1 MIPRRD
7 CMSARDAVKS
17 PVMSEWVQP
26 NVPTFAVVG
35 RVNMGKSAV
44 LATLLEIDENE
55 RIRVSPTPGETTRC
69 QPHPVVF
76 SGRECVRFID
86 TPGFSQPI
94 EAMREIQRIHG
105 PGTPGLPAIR
115 AFIAGTGKDF
125 TDERRLLEPLLD
137 GAGVLYVVDPARPLR
152 DDFLAEMEILRWTG
166 RPRLALLNRRDHTTG
181 PDEEAWKSRLGSA
194 FNLTRTFDAHHAR
207 YDERL
212 RLFRALLEIEEHHR
226 DALADTILLIE
237 NEWHIR
243 REEAAETLSGFLE
256 EALGLRASVTLAA
269 KDLALRSRR
278 NRNTATL
285 TQRYFAEL
293 AKLETSCSA
302 KLLEIYRHHLL
313 TADADPAAYQ
323 SLDLEN
329 AETWTKWGLGR
340 SQLALAAAIAGGA
353 AGLAVDASTGGLTHG
368 AGTLLGALGGG
379 AAAWFKGGSLPDLR
393 VDLRG
398 GLKLGAG
405 QSKSLTIGPPRN
417 PNFPWILLDGMLV
430 RYRLMLDRAHGRRDP
445 QLLAHDGQGFTRD
458 FPPARRAMLAKWFG
472 TCLKRSPIRTLE
484 PDVFT
489 ALVEVLKEIE
499 KSAGGAEGLGVRG

>member
-1 MIPRRD
+1 
-7 CMSARDAVKS
+7 MSV
-17 PVMSEWVQP
+17 WVQP
-26 NVPTFAVVG
+26 NVPAFAVVG

-76 SGRECVRFID
+76 GGRECVRFID

-105 PGTPGLPAIR
+105 PGTPSLHAIR
-115 AFIAGTGKDF
+115 TFIATAGKDF
-125 TDERRLLEPLLD
+125 ADEQRLLEPLLD

-181 PDEEAWKSRLGSA
+181 PDEEAWRSRLGSA

-207 YDERL
+207 YEERL
-212 RLFRALLEIEEHHR
+212 RLFRALLEIEETHR
-226 DALADTILLIE
+226 DSLAETILLIE

-243 REEAAETLSGFLE
+243 REEAAETLIGFLE
-256 EALGLRASVTLAA
+256 EALALQVGATLAA

-278 NRNTATL
+278 NRTTATL
-285 TQRYFAEL
+285 TQRYFADL
-293 AKLETSCSA
+293 AKLEHAGAA

-313 TADADPAAYQ
+313 TADADPATYQ
-323 SLDLEN
+323 SLDLAS
-329 AETWTKWGLGR
+329 AETWSKWGLSR
-340 SQLALAAAIAGGA
+340 TQLAFGASVVGG
-353 AGLAVDASTGGLTHG
+353 GVGMLVDAHTGGLTHG
-368 AGTLLGALGGG
+368 AGTLLGALGSA

-393 VDLRG
+393 VNLRG

-405 QSKSLTIGPPRN
+405 QSRSLTIGPPRN
-417 PNFPWILLDGMLV
+417 PNFPWVLLDGMLV
-430 RYRLMLDRAHGRRDP
+430 RYRLMLDRAHGRRDK
-445 QLLAHDGQGFTRD
+445 QLLSNDLPGFTRD
-458 FPPARRAMLAKWFG
+458 FPPARRALLAKWFAS
-472 TCLKRSPIRTLE
+472 CLKRNPTRTLE
-484 PDVFT
+484 PDVFS
-489 ALVEVLKEIE
+489 ALVATLTEIE
-499 KSAGGAEGLGVRG
+499 KSASE